1 MVIKRGILFIDW
13 FTRSFPFRY
22 LFRFFDHY
30 MNLDKPF
37 QRALEGIKRI
47 VFMDE
52 QFYVNEQ
59 ILRAKLV
66 VRTSKLHIWPFIE
79 TIRLSERR

>member
-1 MVIKRGILFIDW
+1 
-13 FTRSFPFRY
+13 
-22 LFRFFDHY
+22 

-52 QFYVNEQ
+52 QFYVNEE

-66 VRTSKLHIWPFIE
+66 VRTRVRFI
-79 TIRLSERR
+79 

>member
-59 ILRAKLV
+59 ILRPKLM
-66 VRTSKLHIWPFIE
+66 VRLY
-79 TIRLSERR
+79 